1 LYEQFGQD
9 QTTGVIDVEAGRAA
23 FEDLD
28 ITLQRLS
35 VDQEAL
41 VRALLGDISDEEAGV
56 EAISDDE
63 VRATYD
69 EAVEQLTRR
78 CISIVQADPA
88 DGDLDDQ
95 AARAQEIY
103 EALEAGEPFAS
114 VVEEESEGSAQPLGG
129 EVGCL

>member
-1 LYEQFGQD
+1 
-9 QTTGVIDVEAGRAA
+9 
-23 FEDLD
+23 
-28 ITLQRLS
+28 
-35 VDQEAL
+35 
-41 VRALLGDISDEEAGV
+41 DISDEEAGV

-129 EVGCL
+129 EVGCLSQSDMQSAIQQGQVPPDVFEPVWSADGPGVLEPI